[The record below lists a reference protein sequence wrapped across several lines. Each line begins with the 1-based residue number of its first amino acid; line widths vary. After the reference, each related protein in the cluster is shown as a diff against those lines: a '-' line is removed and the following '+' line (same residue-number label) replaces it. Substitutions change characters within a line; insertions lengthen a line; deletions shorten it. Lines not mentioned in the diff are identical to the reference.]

1 MNDRPQSTY
10 NWKLVL
16 GGAAFGLYYT
26 FGLGYFELLERL
38 LGTDPV
44 TASVAHTLWTY
55 LPVALLLVLLSVAVA
70 PMLFGEGRF
79 LGKVIAG
86 WVRWIA
92 VPAVAYL
99 LAVILVG
106 GYAFLLA
113 RGASPARETSA
124 DWGMLLVVMA
134 TVGILPLQLALILI
148 PSQASAPTAVAPPV
162 AEDVAA
168 APAEAASPATPSI
181 WVVEASQG
189 EPQFRVLVADLI
201 AVEAADNYCK
211 IHHLKDGLYK
221 AKLLRMTLKEAEE
234 ALQKVIVA
242 NAPASPIGF
251 HRCHR
256 SFLVNGALVEEVLGN
271 SQAYR
276 LRMRY
281 LEEPVPVSRSFDVE
295 VFKHSH

>member
-1 MNDRPQSTY
+1 
-10 NWKLVL
+10 L
-16 GGAAFGLYYT
+16 A
-26 FGLGYFELLERL
+26 YFELLERL
-38 LGTDPV
+38 LGTDPMP
-44 TASVAHTLWTY
+44 ASFAHTFWAY
-55 LPVALLLVLLSVAVA
+55 LPVALLLVVLSIALA

-92 VPAVAYL
+92 VPVVAYL
-99 LAVILVG
+99 LAALLVG
-106 GYAFLLA
+106 GYAFLLT
-113 RGASPARETSA
+113 RGASPAHEANA

-148 PSQASAPTAVAPPV
+148 PSQASAATKVALAPPD
-162 AEDVAA
+162 ATGVAA
-168 APAEAASPATPSI
+168 ATAAATAEAPSPATPSI

-189 EPQFRVLVADLI
+189 EPQFKVLVADVI

-211 IHHLKDGLYK
+211 IHHLKDGRCK
-221 AKLLRMTLKEAEE
+221 TKLLRMTLKEAEE

-242 NAPASPIGF
+242 NAPAAPIGF

-295 VFKHSH
+295 VFKNTH